1 MPKETIKNL
10 ATNICKSIPSL
21 KDACLGLIHD
31 YFDKIYDF
39 IVHDLDAKVCAALG
53 ICSQEQIFYRE
64 VLQQKSEIWVDRWNY
79 KCFLKEIEHYMIL
92 MWMQF
97 LGGILGL
104 WLYKTY

>member
-1 MPKETIKNL
+1 MPKETIKNF
-10 ATNICKSIPSL
+10 ATNICNSIPSL

-64 VLQQKSEIWVDRWNY
+64 VFQQINDEITNVSIEELLWVLHRWNH
-79 KCFLKEIEHYMIL
+79 KCFLKEIEHFMIL
-92 MWMQF
+92 M
-97 LGGILGL
+97 
-104 WLYKTY
+104 